1 MKVFGEGKV
10 GRWLGFRSSKPSWAT
25 LRFYINLKKEGT
37 YKGKER
43 IGKSCI
49 IINKITYFS
58 SFGFVFSF
66 YFFLVI

>member
-43 IGKSCI
+43 IGKEASAPRPCLLT
-49 IINKITYFS
+49 K
-58 SFGFVFSF
+58 
-66 YFFLVI
+66 

>member
-37 YKGKER
+37 FLTRETMENRG
-43 IGKSCI
+43 
-49 IINKITYFS
+49 IN
-58 SFGFVFSF
+58 
-66 YFFLVI
+66 